1 MNIKCGLEFVFEQ
14 KDPVGR
20 LSSFG
25 GFITER
31 RFCDI
36 IKNKIQKNKSL

>member
-14 KDPVGR
+14 KDAVGR

-25 GFITER
+25 VLLLTEENLAIITSEDIRER
-31 RFCDI
+31 R
-36 IKNKIQKNKSL
+36 